1 MKQGQAELRVKNKEI
16 IRNMLDNGATLEEMV
31 EVTGYRY
38 QTVRSMVV
46 EIRAEIVK
54 EENLTLAKHP
64 KPDMPIVEIDGKKY
78 RDVTDMF
85 LSSEWE
91 EGGENYGIY
100 CDRRI

>member
-1 MKQGQAELRVKNKEI
+1 
-16 IRNMLDNGATLEEMV
+16 
-31 EVTGYRY
+31 
-38 QTVRSMVV
+38 
-46 EIRAEIVK
+46 
-54 EENLTLAKHP
+54 
-64 KPDMPIVEIDGKKY
+64 MPIVEIDGKKY